1 MNGSAH
7 RVAVPTSFVRENV
20 SAATSGVRWFSSAR
34 AVLTASLLAA
44 PLAFGAVQVWAWAA
58 LYILAFLALA
68 MWAMGCVRRGFMKIT
83 WTSLYWPAAA
93 FLTLGALQ
101 YFAGF
106 AETSYGARNA
116 LIKLLTDIILFFLAG
131 QLFADS
137 PPRTWRAFGLSVTA
151 YAFLMA
157 LFAILQFFSGH
168 GLIYWVVAAPGSAFG
183 PYVNH
188 NDYAGLMEMLIPLS
202 AAFAISQQRDE
213 QHDALLGFAVAVA
226 AGSLLLSASR
236 GGFVS
241 LLAEIVIFAAI
252 LWKRSPQHKPRN
264 TLLIGTLG
272 VMAVA
277 SLFFWMAPQSVSSR
291 LGTVANVVHAPEA
304 TYGDRMHVAYDALRI
319 FAAHPVLGTG
329 LGSFGSVFPAYQTFP
344 TDQTY
349 PYAHNDYA
357 QALAETGAAGAVIIL
372 WALALF
378 FRSAVKGLLDRLESE
393 AGWMQLGAAI
403 GVCGLLVHSFVD
415 FNLHIPANAAWFA
428 VCAGL
433 ATVCT
438 ARLRPQ
444 GAARGP
450 AKNEGYQ

>member
-1 MNGSAH
+1 MNVSAH
-7 RVAVPTSFVRENV
+7 RATV
-20 SAATSGVRWFSSAR
+20 SAPLLREQAAAATAEGRWFSSAR
-34 AVLTASLLAA
+34 AVLAASLLAS
-44 PLAFGAVQVWAWAA
+44 PFAFGAVQAWAWAA
-58 LYILAFLALA
+58 LYILSFLALA
-68 MWAMGCVRRGFMKIT
+68 MWAMGCVRRGFVKIA
-83 WTSLYWPAAA
+83 WTPLYWPAAL
-93 FLTLGALQ
+93 FLALGAVQ
-101 YFAGF
+101 YFAGLG
-106 AETSYGARNA
+106 ETSYGAREA
-116 LIKLLTDIILFFLAG
+116 LIKLLTDIIFFFLAG
-131 QLFADS
+131 QLFADCS
-137 PPRTWRAFGLSVTA
+137 SRTWRAFGLGVTA

-168 GLIYWVVAAPGSAFG
+168 GLIYWVVSVPGSAFG

-188 NDYAGLMEMLIPLS
+188 NDYAGLMEMLVPLS
-202 AAFAISQQRDE
+202 AAFVISQPRDE
-213 QHDALLGFAVAVA
+213 QHDTLLGFAVAVA

-252 LWKRSPQHKPRN
+252 LWKRSPKHKPRN
-264 TLLIGTLG
+264 TLLMGTLG
-272 VMAVA
+272 VIAAA
-277 SLFFWMAPQSVSSR
+277 SLFFWMAPQSVSDR

-329 LGSFGSVFPAYQTFP
+329 LGSFGSVFPGYQTFP

-357 QALAETGAAGAVIIL
+357 QALAETGAVGAVIIL

-378 FRSAVKGLLDRLESE
+378 FRSAFKDLPDRLESE

-428 VCAGL
+428 VCVALSTIQFGEGHK
-433 ATVCT
+433 AT
-438 ARLRPQ
+438 AD
-444 GAARGP
+444 A
-450 AKNEGYQ
+450 